1 MYILF
6 DPPPLSDWG
15 LGGNRELTVSRRI
28 EKRKA
33 LWEVERVRRDRG
45 TEGERERGGECEQR
59 ASTCRRA
66 VP

>member
-6 DPPPLSDWG
+6 DPPPPLSDWG

-45 TEGERERGGECEQR
+45 REG
-59 ASTCRRA
+59 ARRR
-66 VP
+66 V